1 MLPQGDAPT
10 QGDPKVIG
18 TKRVR
23 KRRRHRVLVLVVV
36 LAALAT
42 GCAATEFSAGDAGE
56 PLVAVQ
62 QPGSGDL
69 LPDLATLPVD
79 TVYVEPRD
87 GRRFLRLS
95 NEVANRGPGPFELS
109 LRADDCDG
117 DGDRSNDRSA
127 YQRIPHD
134 RDGDGRFQ
142 RGDDEAF
149 RLRAAGCM
157 VYHPD
162 HQHWH
167 FDAFARFDLVDAAS
181 GRVVGS
187 SRKVSFCLVDMR
199 QLQPQPPGAAGE
211 GHYQGCGTDRQG
223 LSPGWVDRYG
233 AGVGGQ
239 EIDVTGLRDGRY
251 RLVSTVDPDNRV
263 VESDELNNRAVLVVD
278 LQGTRVTALG
288 EPSALS
294 GFRTLAGGL
303 HDPQAIAVLPD
314 GRALVVERTGGVRVV
329 TRHKRPQVRSLVQ
342 VELDAPVAGQDPL
355 LGIAI
360 DPRFERNGLVYL
372 SQTTGR
378 QGSVV
383 RYRLRGRRLRRQAT
397 ILEGKAVGP
406 AHNGGRL
413 GFGPDGRLYVATGD
427 ATLPHLA
434 QDTASLNGKLLRLEP
449 RQYRGSGGR
458 PEIFSLGH
466 RAPRGLD
473 WQPGSGR
480 LAVVEQGSDGQ
491 DELNLV
497 RRGGNYGWPEL
508 RGRHT
513 QPGFAAATAVL
524 ENLAPSD
531 ATFVPVGSAWAGDL
545 LVATDDGRIVRIGLA
560 GPRIAEVETLLHG
573 ELGPLR
579 AIQATSAAL
588 HILTGQGQVVV
599 ARLPT

>member
-1 MLPQGDAPT
+1 M
-10 QGDPKVIG
+10 IG
-18 TKRVR
+18 AKQVR
-23 KRRRHRVLVLVVV
+23 KRQQHRVLGLLTL
-36 LAALAT
+36 LAALTT
-42 GCAATEFSAGDAGE
+42 GCAATVFSVSEAGE

-62 QPGSGDL
+62 QPPGPGDL
-69 LPDLATLPVD
+69 LPDLETLPID
-79 TVYVEPRD
+79 TVYLEPRD

-95 NEVANRGPGPFELS
+95 NQVANRGPGPFELS
-109 LRADDCDG
+109 IRADDCDS

-127 YQRIPHD
+127 YQRIAHD
-134 RDGDGRFQ
+134 RDGDGLFQ
-142 RGDDEAF
+142 RGDDEAS

-157 VYHPD
+157 VYHAD
-162 HQHWH
+162 HRHWH
-167 FDAFARFDLVDAAS
+167 FDAFARFELVDAAS

-187 SRKVSFCLVDMR
+187 SRKVSFCLVDMHR
-199 QLQPQPPGAAGE
+199 VQPPQPGAAGE
-211 GHYQGCGTDRQG
+211 GHYQGCDPDRQG

-239 EIDVTGLRDGRY
+239 EIDVTELPDGRY

-278 LQGTRVTALG
+278 LQGTRLAALG
-288 EPSALS
+288 EPPALS

-303 HDPQAIAVLPD
+303 QDPWGMAVLPD
-314 GRALVVERTGGVRVV
+314 GRTLVTERTGRVHVV
-329 TRHKRPQVRSLVQ
+329 TDDKRPQVRLLVQ
-342 VELDAPVAGQDPL
+342 VDAPAAGQQALD
-355 LGIAI
+355 GIAI
-360 DPRFERNGLVYL
+360 DPQYERNGLVYL
-372 SQTTGR
+372 YQMTGQ

-383 RYRLRGRRLRRQAT
+383 RYRLRGQQLRRQAT
-397 ILEGKAVGP
+397 ILEGKTVGP
-406 AHNGGRL
+406 AHNDGRL

-434 QDTASLNGKLLRLEP
+434 QDPDSLNGKLLRLQP
-449 RQYRGSGGR
+449 RQYRGRGGR
-458 PEIFSLGH
+458 PELFSLGY

-497 RRGGNYGWPEL
+497 RPGTNSGWPEL

-524 ENLAPSD
+524 ANLAPSD
-531 ATFVPVGSAWAGDL
+531 ATFVPGGSTWAGDL

-560 GPRIAEVETLLHG
+560 GPRIAEIETLLHG

-579 AIQATSAAL
+579 AIQAAPGAAV
-588 HILTGQGQVVV
+588 HILTSQGQVIV
-599 ARLPT
+599 AQLPR